1 MSELDSPSDK
11 DLSAHGNEALIKL
24 VRKYRKK
31 LRQIEKLETANKE
44 LSQEEKEKVY
54 IVFSNLMKNILF
66 IFYIFVNDLL
76 LTLLVFFRNYVPC

>member
-44 LSQEEKEKVY
+44 LSQEEKEKVN
-54 IVFSNLMKNILF
+54 IVFSNLTKNILF
-66 IFYIFVNDLL
+66 FFRLVIELL
-76 LTLLVFFRNYVPC
+76 LKVLELFS